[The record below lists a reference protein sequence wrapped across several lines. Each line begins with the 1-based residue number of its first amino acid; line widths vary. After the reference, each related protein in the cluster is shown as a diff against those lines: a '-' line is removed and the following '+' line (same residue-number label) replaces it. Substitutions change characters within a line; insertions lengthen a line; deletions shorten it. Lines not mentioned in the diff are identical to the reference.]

1 MGTATPNSQC
11 PRGDHRE
18 STCNHERSHGT
29 PGTCKGTWVITH
41 VITCLIKYV
50 HTVHLGRSL
59 AIAGPVTQFKQKLFH
74 IGLLTY
80 CTTPNVES
88 VTWALR
94 PSHGH
99 CDPSVPGDLAA
110 TRPRTGALEDKVI
123 KYQQLYE
130 NSVYCWFREEQKKNH
145 RNRGMETVQEIVQKW
160 RSGASEPTPV
170 S

>member
-123 KYQQLYE
+123 KYQQLYP
-130 NSVYCWFREEQKKNH
+130 SPTARARRRKPPHCSFLSWAPSWAV
-145 RNRGMETVQEIVQKW
+145 
-160 RSGASEPTPV
+160 SGHARLC
-170 S
+170 